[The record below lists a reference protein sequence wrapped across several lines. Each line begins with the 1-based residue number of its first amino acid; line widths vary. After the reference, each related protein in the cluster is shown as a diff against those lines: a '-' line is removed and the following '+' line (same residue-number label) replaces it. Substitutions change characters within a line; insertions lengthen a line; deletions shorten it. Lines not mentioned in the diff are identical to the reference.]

1 MTDLTR
7 ARELAASAYPEQ
19 NFAKRGDQLVGYPN
33 VVRAAILAGR
43 FDGGSIVQQHM
54 PKEAKDG

>member
-19 NFAKRGDQLVGYPN
+19 VYIERGDKRIVFDCVIRRG
-33 VVRAAILAGR
+33 ILSGQYDR
-43 FDGGSIVQQHM
+43 GSIVQQHM
-54 PKEAKDG
+54 PKEAKE